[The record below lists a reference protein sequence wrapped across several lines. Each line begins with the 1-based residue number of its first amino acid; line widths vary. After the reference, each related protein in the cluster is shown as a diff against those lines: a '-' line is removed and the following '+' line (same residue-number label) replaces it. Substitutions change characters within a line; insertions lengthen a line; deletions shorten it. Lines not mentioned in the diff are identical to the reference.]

1 MSTRR
6 ANPGRRPARPDAA
19 RLAAVLEALPE
30 GVILFDAERRVVL
43 TNPAYDRLMAGAEAR
58 PGETIEAVIRV
69 RIAAG
74 EYGPGDPEALLVR
87 HLSYDF
93 SLPQTRRRRRPN
105 GTSIENRWIPLPDGG
120 FMGVVR
126 DITPQ
131 VEADA
136 ALRRR
141 GEETAILLAGMR
153 QGLILWGPDRRL
165 ILANPMA
172 ATLIGIPPEYLSPG
186 CTHAEF
192 IDRILAGGYLGAGP
206 LAHAMAAE
214 LKSRDWGHS
223 WVRHFVN
230 AAGRFVERRADPA
243 PGGMSITTFTDMT
256 EVREAEHALRR
267 AKEAAEAAS
276 QAKSRFLATMSHE
289 LRTPLNTVIGFS
301 ETLAA
306 EIAAGRGAD
315 YARAINAAGRQ
326 LLGLIDTLLDV
337 ARLESGRFDLVEDI
351 IAPTRLI
358 AACLRQFETAA
369 RAAEITLVGPDPEPA
384 LPDLLVDRRRLSQAL
399 HQLVSNAVKFT
410 PAGGT
415 VRVGAGRD
423 GEALLI
429 TVADTGIGIAEDDLA
444 RVFDPFVQ
452 LDASLARRFTGAGL
466 GLYLARAL
474 VESHGGTLVLSS
486 APGAGTTAALRL
498 PAHRLRLPLPQEP
511 P

>member
-6 ANPGRRPARPDAA
+6 AHIGRRPAQPDAA
-19 RLAAVLEALPE
+19 RLAAVLAALPE
-30 GVILFDAERRVVL
+30 GVVLFDSHRRVVL

-58 PGETIEAVIRV
+58 PGDTTEAVIRA

-74 EYGPGDPEALLVR
+74 EYGPGDPEAQLAR

-105 GTSIENRWIPLPDGG
+105 GTVIENRWIPLPDGG

-136 ALRRR
+136 ALQRR
-141 GEETAILLAGMR
+141 GEETAILLSGMR
-153 QGLILWGPDRRL
+153 QGLILWGADRRL

-172 ATLIGIPPEYLSPG
+172 ATLIGVPSELLTPG

-192 IDRILAGGYLGAGP
+192 IDRIIAGGYLGSGR

-230 AAGRFVERRADPA
+230 AAGRFVERRSDPA
-243 PGGMSITTFTDMT
+243 PGGMNITTFTDMT
-256 EVREAEHALRR
+256 ETREAEHALRR

-301 ETLAA
+301 EALAA
-306 EIAAGRGAD
+306 EIAAGRGAE
-315 YARAINAAGRQ
+315 YARAINTAGRQ

-337 ARLESGRFDLVEDI
+337 ARLESGRFDLVEDL

-358 AACLRQFETAA
+358 AACLRQFDPAA
-369 RAAEITLVGPDPEPA
+369 RAAEITLIGPDPGVA
-384 LPDLLVDRRRLSQAL
+384 LPDLLADRRRLSQAL
-399 HQLVSNAVKFT
+399 HQLVSNAIKFT
-410 PAGGT
+410 PPGGT
-415 VRVGAGRD
+415 VRVAVGRD
-423 GEALLI
+423 GDGLVI
-429 TVADTGIGIAEDDLA
+429 TVTDTGIGIPEADLA

-474 VESHGGTLVLSS
+474 VESHGGTLALASV
-486 APGAGTTAALRL
+486 PDAGTTAALRL
-498 PAHRLRLPLPQEP
+498 PAHRLRLPLPQESP
-511 P
+511 